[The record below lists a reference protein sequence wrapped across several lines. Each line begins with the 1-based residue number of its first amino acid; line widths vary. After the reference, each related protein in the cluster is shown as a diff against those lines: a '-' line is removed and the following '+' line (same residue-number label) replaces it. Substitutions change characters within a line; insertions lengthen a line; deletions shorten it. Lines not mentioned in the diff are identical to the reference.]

1 MKETPKN
8 IEAEQVVLAG
18 VACGSININDIK
30 FEDFYDQRHK
40 KIFELIIKLRD
51 EIPNIDSTLIT
62 NEVDKLGINNEVG
75 QSTYV
80 IDVIDGKHPE
90 AKYNH
95 KIYFEKLKADTDL
108 RLILQQTKQLTYDIE
123 NSNLSPEEAK
133 TKISTLN
140 FKVSNKTIS
149 KVNEL
154 KWVNPLEQEAFYGLT
169 GEVVRTLESHTE
181 SDPAALLFS
190 FLTAFGNIIGNQP
203 HFTIEASKHPARLF
217 TVLVGKSSKGRKGT
231 SWGYIEKIFNLVE
244 ECWVKNNIGSGLS
257 SGEGVIWAVRD
268 EIIRQVPI
276 KEKKITVGF
285 DESIED
291 PGIEDKRFL
300 ISEGEFVQ
308 ALKVMEREGNILSP
322 LLRNSWDT
330 GNLRTLTKNSP
341 ARATGAH
348 ISIIGHITNQELL
361 RYLRSTEQANGFGNR
376 FLWVCVKRS
385 GLLPFGGDIEESEL
399 IRLANKVKDAV
410 WFARDCEL
418 MEFSE
423 DAKELWI
430 SVYPELSREI
440 PGLIGSITGRAEAY
454 VLRLSLIYALLDHS
468 KLIEIEHLMAALA
481 VWRYADDSA
490 RYIFHDKTG
499 SNDADKIID
508 TLRKYSGRL
517 SRTDLSEKAF
527 NRNKRAEEIEAALDI
542 LKFNNQIREY
552 LEPGEGR
559 GITIIELLGGTN
571 YELRGK
577 NSKN

>member
-1 MKETPKN
+1 MKETPNN

-18 VACGSININDIK
+18 VACGSINIKDIK

-40 KIFELIIKLRD
+40 KIFELIVKLRD
-51 EIPNIDSTLIT
+51 EIPNIDSALIT
-62 NEVDKLGINNEVG
+62 NEVDRLGINNEVG

-90 AKYNH
+90 AKHNH

-123 NSNLSPEEAK
+123 NSNVETEEAK
-133 TKISTLN
+133 SRIAALN
-140 FKVSNKTIS
+140 FKVSDKNNH

-154 KWVNPLEQEAFYGLT
+154 KWVKPLEQEAFYGLA
-169 GEVVRTLESHTE
+169 GEVIKTLEPHTE
-181 SDPAALLFS
+181 ADPAALLFS
-190 FLTAFGNIIGNQP
+190 FLTAFGNIIGGGP
-203 HFTIEASKHPARLF
+203 YFSIEASRHPARLF
-217 TVLVGKSSKGRKGT
+217 IVLVGKSSKGRKGT

-276 KEKKITVGF
+276 KENKITVGF

-348 ISIIGHITNQELL
+348 IPIIGHITNQELL

-385 GLLPFGGDIEESEL
+385 RLLPFGGDIEESEL
-399 IRLANKVKDAV
+399 IRIANKIKNAV
-410 WFARDCEL
+410 QYAGQCDL
-418 MEFSE
+418 MNFSD
-423 DAKELWI
+423 DAKELWKDTY
-430 SVYPELSREI
+430 SDLSKEI

-468 KLIEIEHLMAALA
+468 KLIEKEHLMAALA

-499 SNDADKIID
+499 SKDADKIID
-508 TLRKYSGRL
+508 TLRRYRGRL

-527 NRNKRAEEIEAALDI
+527 NKNKPAAEIEAALDI
-542 LKFNNQIREY
+542 LRFNNLIKEY
-552 LEPGEGR
+552 SEQTEGR
-559 GITIIELLGGTN
+559 DIEIIELLEGTN
-571 YELRGK
+571 YEKRGK
-577 NSKN
+577 KG